1 MINEETLY
9 NERFDRIDS
18 QIRKLDKQIDKLIEL
33 QTKTLEQEFRINQ
46 ISESLKTAWEKINEL
61 TNAPNKMWKY
71 ILTCVIS
78 SVVSGI
84 IAYIFVKLGLK

>member
-33 QTKTLEQEFRINQ
+33 QTKILEQEFRINQ